1 MMFYLRDKYKSTR
14 VVDNNQWLTTTTRPE
29 PTARTWRIRIFTG
42 KMHDEKRKKRE
53 SSNTGDS
60 RKAGITWSPPNLGI
74 FKKCLSGG
82 LEMQS
87 EGMLGVKRWMMWV
100 GREDCL
106 LLVLPGLLGQAR
118 ERYSSS
124 TLVS

>member
-1 MMFYLRDKYKSTR
+1 MMRS
-14 VVDNNQWLTTTTRPE
+14 E
-29 PTARTWRIRIFTG
+29 
-42 KMHDEKRKKRE
+42 EKKE

-87 EGMLGVKRWMMWV
+87 EGVLSVKRWMMWA